1 VPVGDIQPVS
11 ALCPGYR
18 LDRYELL
25 CLLAHGGMAS
35 VWAARA
41 ADGHGAERILAIKTI
56 LPKFAAD
63 PRFQE
68 MFLREGG
75 LAARITHRNVARIFD
90 LGETDGILYI
100 AMEYVDGDALSKLHR
115 ACQKKGVKIPTGIVL
130 RVLADA
136 CAGLHCAHELKDGTG
151 RLLNVVHRDVSPPN
165 LLISTTGIAKLI
177 DFGIAKTQL
186 RSGEDTDSG
195 TLKGKTRYMAPEQA
209 RGVAVDRRVDIWAV
223 GATLYDLLAGRPPY
237 LGDNLLETLQLIVS
251 GRPPPPLGH
260 VVHRAVAAL
269 TDRTLAFEPD
279 NRFATAAQ
287 LSEAIE
293 NAMHEA
299 KMETTTGE
307 VAAFATQFLS
317 ERAQERQRAIDL
329 ALQAAAERKRADLA
343 RQHGASGDG
352 ASNVTATGSQVIR
365 TRKRT
370 FASLVALLLIA
381 LVVMGLGAL
390 TTILLTMHRWK

>member
-18 LDRYELL
+18 LARYELL

-41 ADGHGAERILAIKTI
+41 TDGHGAERIV
-56 LPKFAAD
+56 
-63 PRFQE
+63 
-68 MFLREGG
+68 LREGG
-75 LAARITHRNVARIFD
+75 LASRITHRNVARIFD

-100 AMEYVDGDALSKLHR
+100 AMEYVDGDALSKLQR
-115 ACQKKGVKIPTGIVL
+115 ACRKKGVKIPTGIVL

-136 CAGLHCAHELKDGTG
+136 CAGLHRAHELKDGTG

-165 LLISTTGIAKLI
+165 ILVSTTGVAKLI

-251 GRPPPPLGH
+251 GQPPPPLPH
-260 VVHRAVAAL
+260 VVHHTIAAL
-269 TDRTLAFEPD
+269 TERTLAYAPD
-279 NRFATAAQ
+279 SRFSTAAQ

-293 NAMHEA
+293 NAMRDA
-299 KMETTTGE
+299 KMETTTAE

-317 ERAQERQRAIDL
+317 ERAEQRQREIDL
-329 ALQAAAERKRADLA
+329 ALHAAAERKRAALA
-343 RQHGASGDG
+343 PRQGSSGSAAG
-352 ASNVTATGSQVIR
+352 YVTATGSQFVR

-370 FASLVALLLIA
+370 LGRLVALLLIA
-381 LVVMGLGAL
+381 LIVMGLGAL